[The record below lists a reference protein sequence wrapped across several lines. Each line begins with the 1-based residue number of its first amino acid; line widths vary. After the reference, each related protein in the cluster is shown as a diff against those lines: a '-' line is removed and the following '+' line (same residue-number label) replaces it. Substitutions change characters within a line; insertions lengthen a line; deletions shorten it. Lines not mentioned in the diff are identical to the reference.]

1 MGVGNQK
8 EEMKFV
14 STKENFYHGVI
25 HSSKLNLLSLRI
37 PKSACS
43 YLRKIVFE
51 SHLDVVQYDE
61 LKDLDITSTYEI
73 FESLHFHN
81 GPDFFSNRLIADTPM
96 IIIVRDPLE
105 RCCSGIAEIM
115 NTRFALPG
123 SEAEGGYHDR
133 ISKNYK
139 LYMKYPSLVES
150 IIEDKISISNSIY
163 ELYNNTEVV
172 PTTLPLD
179 HVFNDNH
186 LVPQTHWLSEIMKVK
201 DNIVFF
207 EAGDFLTDNLIHFI
221 SNHIEQPF
229 ELDRTRA
236 NTSYSKPI
244 SMFTKSYLKAKICDK
259 ASNSPLR
266 QSALEVYHKDIELY
280 NSLKSKFYTLGQ
292 EA

>member
-1 MGVGNQK
+1 
-8 EEMKFV
+8 MKFV
-14 STKENFYHGVI
+14 STKGNFYHGVI

-43 YLRKIVFE
+43 YLRKNVFK
-51 SHLDVVQYDE
+51 SHLNTVKNNETYDVS
-61 LKDLDITSTYEI
+61 KDLDITSTYEI
-73 FESLHFHN
+73 FESLDFHN
-81 GPDFFSNRLIADTPM
+81 GLEFFGNRLIADTPM
-96 IIIVRDPLE
+96 IIVVREPLE

-123 SEAEGGYHDR
+123 LRSEGAYNER
-133 ISKNYK
+133 ILKNHK
-139 LYMKYPSLVES
+139 LYMKYPSLIES

-163 ELYNNTEVV
+163 ELYNNTHEV
-172 PTTLPLD
+172 PKTLPVD
-179 HVFNDNH
+179 HVFHDNH

-207 EAGDFLTDNLIHFI
+207 EVNDFLTDNLIHFI
-221 SNHIEQPF
+221 SNHIQQPF
-229 ELDRTRA
+229 ELDQTRA

-259 ASNSPLR
+259 DSNSPLR
-266 QSALEVYHKDIELY
+266 QSALEVYHEDIELY
-280 NSLKSKFYTLGQ
+280 NSLKPKFYTLGQ